1 MNFGLYLVKVGVI
14 NEETYLNALEEQYS
28 SLPSMI
34 EVLRKK
40 CNVCDSKILE
50 IVKIQNET
58 NSSFLEAARK
68 IIDDQ
73 LLQEAIE
80 IQNKSIK
87 TIGEILIDNNLVDLV
102 NIQEQVEAYVNAGDE
117 INLDSSIS
125 ESDQAFEKDQSSAA
139 TSNEAEDT
147 EVSQAA
153 IDSMKEIFG
162 ADSPE
167 VKEMEAQLAAKNSNS
182 PRSALSNTSRE
193 SFFKAE
199 HQLNQDSLPELIAK
213 FNAREIVEI
222 SKSIKELAD
231 TTDNKMIFDNLNQ
244 RFEII
249 LNAAKLSGAKILEES
264 IKTLKS
270 FIEGLT
276 DTELDENII
285 DSVHQFFSLLVKL
298 RNHIE
303 QEKSEKGFFEES
315 DRLNLYESLI
325 ASF

>member
-1 MNFGLYLVKVGVI
+1 M
-14 NEETYLNALEEQYS
+14 
-28 SLPSMI
+28 
-34 EVLRKK
+34 
-40 CNVCDSKILE
+40 
-50 IVKIQNET
+50 
-58 NSSFLEAARK
+58 
-68 IIDDQ
+68 
-73 LLQEAIE
+73 
-80 IQNKSIK
+80 
-87 TIGEILIDNNLVDLV
+87 
-102 NIQEQVEAYVNAGDE
+102 
-117 INLDSSIS
+117 
-125 ESDQAFEKDQSSAA
+125 
-139 TSNEAEDT
+139 
-147 EVSQAA
+147 
-153 IDSMKEIFG
+153 
-162 ADSPE
+162 
-167 VKEMEAQLAAKNSNS
+167 
-182 PRSALSNTSRE
+182 
-193 SFFKAE
+193 
-199 HQLNQDSLPELIAK
+199 PELIAK

-231 TTDNKMIFDNLNQ
+231 TSDNKMIFDNLNQ

-325 ASF
+325 ASFNNHQNL